1 MLKSRL
7 KRYGSL
13 SQATIAIG
21 GVAEVFKALSLNKS
35 LLVVFFLLV
44 FWCLAVASRIFWNG
58 DVYGLDFRIYHPDG
72 ACYSQFAFDMAGK
85 GKDGTTEIIRTY
97 KAIGNPIGFVVSES
111 GDQTLDCNGRG
122 LDARVLYPALSAPF
136 VNLFGLPGMLVVPA
150 LSWLC
155 AILVPAVILLKK
167 EFYLGALI
175 AGSLAI
181 ASGSISR
188 WSVSNTVD
196 PLLMGLIAFTLIFL
210 PVFRPPRKSD
220 LIGLAA
226 LAVLGALVRQSFPI
240 WIAIAVGPWIA
251 WMLLNGKKRLRNSIG
266 VNPWSGPL
274 AVLSV
279 AALASWYVVGAI
291 WGAQNSS
298 FVFESWKSNVTS
310 AVGSVISNSQPTSEP
325 SAEAGATLPGSLPE
339 VLPTR
344 TGNAL
349 SEVWSSSTYA
359 LYLGWKVIYTEF
371 GQLVVL
377 DRTLLILLVIA
388 ALGVWKNR
396 RWAPSYM
403 FVSVLF
409 TTMAIGALNSTLG
422 VNFRFQMSTLP
433 FAVLLAGLA
442 ITLSKSLENGQK
454 ISPQETRPGEVG

>member
-1 MLKSRL
+1 MNPETVRL
-7 KRYGSL
+7 DSAGNRRD
-13 SQATIAIG
+13 G
-21 GVAEVFKALSLNKS
+21 GVPEMFRAFSVNKS
-35 LLVVFFLLV
+35 LFVVLFLIA
-44 FWCLAVASRIFWNG
+44 FWGLAVASRILWNG
-58 DVYGLDFRIYHPDG
+58 DVYELDFRVYHSDG

-85 GKDGTTEIIRTY
+85 GEAGAAEIIKTY
-97 KAIGNPIGFVVSES
+97 KEIGNPISSVVNES
-111 GDQTLDCNGRG
+111 GDQTLDCYGRG

-136 VNLFGLPGMLVVPA
+136 VNLLGLPGMLVIPA

-155 AILVPAVILLKK
+155 AILVPAVMLLKRG
-167 EFYLGALI
+167 FFLGALI

-181 ASGSISR
+181 ASGSIAR
-188 WSVSNTVD
+188 WSVSNTTD
-196 PLLMGLIAFTLIFL
+196 PLLMGLIALTLLFL

-220 LIGLAA
+220 LIGLAV
-226 LAVLGALVRQSFPI
+226 LAILGALVRQSFPI
-240 WIAIAVGPWIA
+240 WIAIAVGPWIG
-251 WMLLNGKKRLRNSIG
+251 WMLLNRRKRLRNSIG

-298 FVFESWKSNVTS
+298 FVFESWKNNVTS
-310 AVGSVISNSQPTSEP
+310 AIGSVGSNSQPISGP
-325 SAEAGATLPGSLPE
+325 STEVGAALPGSLPE
-339 VLPTR
+339 VVPPSTV
-344 TGNAL
+344 NAL

-359 LYLGWKVIYTEF
+359 LNLGWKVIYTEF

-377 DRTLLILLVIA
+377 DRALLILLIIA

-409 TTMAIGALNSTLG
+409 TTLAIGALNSTLG
-422 VNFRFQMSTLP
+422 INFRFQMSTLP

-442 ITLSKSLENGQK
+442 ITSSKSLGKGQQF
-454 ISPQETRPGEVG
+454 SPQETRPGEVG